1 MEFTIEQ
8 KELNVQFIEQLVH
21 SFRKQ
26 RHGDFPTLLLLSVKN
41 TRTLCDELRKIACG
55 FEGTPPFKIF
65 GIKIV
70 RCLDIEENKLEL
82 H

>member
-1 MEFTIEQ
+1 MEFTIEN

-26 RHGDFPTLLLLSVKN
+26 RHGDFPTRILISVKN
-41 TRTLCDELRKIACG
+41 TRTLCDEVRNVAG
-55 FEGTPPFKIF
+55 AFVAQPPFKIF